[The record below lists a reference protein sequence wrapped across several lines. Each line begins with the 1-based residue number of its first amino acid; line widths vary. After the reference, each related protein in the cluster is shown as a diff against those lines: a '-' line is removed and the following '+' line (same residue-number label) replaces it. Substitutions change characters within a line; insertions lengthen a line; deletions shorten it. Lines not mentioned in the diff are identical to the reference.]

1 MLRIHKD
8 GKRKLV
14 SIGLSIHP
22 QLWDFTKN
30 EPKPKCPN
38 KDLINKIILDKKAE
52 YQKEILELNAEQKD
66 YTASSLVENKKAK
79 YEPKTVIDFYKEL
92 IRLRKS
98 PEYKECFTYGGFTP
112 VFTECDDIFAYLRTL
127 EESHLQILVA
137 ANYGTKA
144 QTLHLPSKMQEML
157 LSNMACESELSDV
170 LRLDSCQVVVVRLNG
185 ND

>member
-92 IRLRKS
+92 IQNFKDAGKTGNKS
-98 PEYKECFTYGGFTP
+98 IYTNSLNSKP
-112 VFTECDDIFAYLRTL
+112 LRT
-127 EESHLQILVA
+127 I
-137 ANYGTKA
+137 N
-144 QTLHLPSKMQEML
+144 
-157 LSNMACESELSDV
+157 
-170 LRLDSCQVVVVRLNG
+170 
-185 ND
+185 